1 MLNNLA
7 VLFNIAQPDYNPD
20 RISQHLRS
28 LARDG
33 QVWNYMPG
41 VYLFKS
47 EMDSITARK
56 SIKAENFDGYIV
68 LNFDPAESDGDL
80 PELAWDSYLLNV
92 YRDDADRLFSRYN
105 LSHDEIKQINQMIA
119 ERSDKS
125 NA

>member
-1 MLNNLA
+1 
-7 VLFNIAQPDYNPD
+7 
-20 RISQHLRS
+20 
-28 LARDG
+28 
-33 QVWNYMPG
+33 
-41 VYLFKS
+41 
-47 EMDSITARK
+47 
-56 SIKAENFDGYIV
+56 IKAENFDGYIV

-92 YRDDADRLFSRYN
+92 FRDDADRLFSRYN